1 MKSEHEVEYLSETDQ
16 RFLK

>member
-1 MKSEHEVEYLSETDQ
+1 MKSEHEFKYLSETDQ